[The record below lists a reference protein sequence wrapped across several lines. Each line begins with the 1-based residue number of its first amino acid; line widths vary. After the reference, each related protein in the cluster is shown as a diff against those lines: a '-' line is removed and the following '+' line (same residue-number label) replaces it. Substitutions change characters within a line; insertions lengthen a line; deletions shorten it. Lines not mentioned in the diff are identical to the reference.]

1 MLLTISFEVRIVN
14 MGVTRMTL
22 EHKPNISWQML
33 TKDLLKLSSFNK

>member
-1 MLLTISFEVRIVN
+1 MLLTISFEAQIIN

-33 TKDLLKLSSFNK
+33 TKDLLKLSSFKK